1 MAKRSKQYD
10 SDTALKLRDPEYAEG
25 YLNAA
30 ILNHETPFK
39 IALADM
45 IDKFG
50 HAEFGERIDW
60 AASNVS
66 REVRRLRDD
75 KDVKLDTLHVLL
87 NGFGLSLKM
96 QVQKLG
102 NLGHRLENQ

>member
-1 MAKRSKQYD
+1 
-10 SDTALKLRDPEYAEG
+10 
-25 YLNAA
+25 
-30 ILNHETPFK
+30 
-39 IALADM
+39 
-45 IDKFG
+45 
-50 HAEFGERIDW
+50 
-60 AASNVS
+60 VS